1 MASLREKVNPT
12 TPFSVFYKTCCMN
25 ILIMT
30 QYIVVIF
37 CKLRCRVNVER
48 ENISIV
54 LEELKKTKDK
64 PDKTLVELA
73 GMGTFLHNFY
83 NGVENI
89 IKQILNSKGIQ
100 IPKSDSWHQNLL
112 MRATEEGIISEST
125 KKQMAKYLAF
135 RHFFIH
141 AYGFLLDEEEL
152 KSLVNDVFSVYS
164 LFKTDIEIFLA
175 DK

>member
-1 MASLREKVNPT
+1 MASLIEKVN
-12 TPFSVFYKTCCMN
+12 
-25 ILIMT
+25 
-30 QYIVVIF
+30 
-37 CKLRCRVNVER
+37 VEM

-54 LEELKKTKDK
+54 LEELKEIKDK

-73 GMGTFLHNFY
+73 GTGTFLHNVY

-89 IKQILNSKGIQ
+89 LKQILNSKGIQ
-100 IPKSDSWHQNLL
+100 IPKSDSWHQDLL
-112 MRATEEGIISEST
+112 IKATEEGIISEST
-125 KKQMAKYLAF
+125 KKQLAKYLAF

-164 LFKTDIEIFLA
+164 SFKTEIDIFLA